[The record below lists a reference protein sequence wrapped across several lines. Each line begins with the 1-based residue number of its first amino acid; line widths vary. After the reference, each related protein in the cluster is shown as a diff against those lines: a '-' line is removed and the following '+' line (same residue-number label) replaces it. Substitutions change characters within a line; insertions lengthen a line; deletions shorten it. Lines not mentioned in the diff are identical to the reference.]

1 MSPLHQQ
8 RPPSPAGAAHRTAH
22 SPSRWTTRLP
32 RAAAGLVMLAM
43 TASFLL
49 FSGAQTASAAGYG
62 PGFDDAQNGGQGR
75 IGAYSFEGRNVYC
88 LQPWLPRPLDETT
101 KGSVVDGEQ
110 FQMSD
115 DDTARV
121 NWAIS
126 THGQSADPTV
136 TSAVAMFVWSL
147 AAPESYSGHA
157 VSGDEHYLG
166 RVPEE
171 KRADVGSTLAAIR
184 ADAAKV
190 GASAPVDLKGSLAFT
205 TDGADART
213 GTVTLATEVP
223 GATGTV
229 VLSGA
234 TFVATGAETST
245 IRGGESAPIV
255 VSPAALDRGPV
266 TVSGSASVTSPSVPW
281 AAKILVLHTPGAQL
295 LGGSGG
301 TLPGEFTAVGQD
313 RAPRVPVAT
322 PTPTPTPAPTAT
334 PTPTSTP
341 KPTPT
346 ATATHTPTTP
356 PTPMATRTPTA
367 TPTATPVPSVTPSAP
382 PIPASSA
389 PTSPPVSA
397 APPTAP
403 AMTTPPGNTN
413 PPENSNPPESSNPP
427 EISRPSTPPTATQS
441 ATASPPASTTP
452 APSAKAGTP
461 APSTAPASPPAASS
475 AAAESSP
482 SSSPDALAQTGAA
495 GIGWPLLL
503 GAGALVI
510 GIGALAWG
518 LLSRRRQA

>member
-8 RPPSPAGAAHRTAH
+8 RPPSHAEAAHHTAH
-22 SPSRWTTRLP
+22 SPSRWVTRLP
-32 RAAAGLVMLAM
+32 RAAAGLFMLAM

-49 FSGAQTASAAGYG
+49 FSGAHTASAAGYG

-75 IGAYSFEGRNVYC
+75 IGAYSFEGRSVYC

-101 KGSVVDGEQ
+101 KGSIVDGEQ

-147 AAPESYSGHA
+147 AAPGSYSGHA

-205 TDGADART
+205 TDGADSRT

-234 TFVATGAETST
+234 TFVTTGAETST
-245 IRGGESAPIV
+245 LRGGESAPILV
-255 VSPAALDRGPV
+255 PAAAFDRGPV
-266 TVSGSASVTSPSVPW
+266 TVSGTASVTSPSQPW

-313 RAPRVPVAT
+313 RVPRVPVAT
-322 PTPTPTPAPTAT
+322 PTPTPTPTPTTTA
-334 PTPTSTP
+334 TPTSTP

-346 ATATHTPTTP
+346 ATATPTPTTP
-356 PTPMATRTPTA
+356 PTPTA
-367 TPTATPVPSVTPSAP
+367 TPTATATATPAPSVTPSAP

-403 AMTTPPGNTN
+403 PVTV
-413 PPENSNPPESSNPP
+413 PPENSNPPQGSNPP
-427 EISRPSTPPTATQS
+427 EIPRPSTTPTATQS

-452 APSAKAGTP
+452 VPSAKAGTP
-461 APSTAPASPPAASS
+461 APSTAPTSPLAASS
-475 AAAESSP
+475 TAAEPLP

>member
-1 MSPLHQQ
+1 
-8 RPPSPAGAAHRTAH
+8 
-22 SPSRWTTRLP
+22 
-32 RAAAGLVMLAM
+32 MLAM
-43 TASFLL
+43 TASFLF

-147 AAPESYSGHA
+147 AAPGSYSSHG

-171 KRADVGSTLAAIR
+171 KRADVGSALAAIR

-190 GASAPVDLKGSLAFT
+190 GASAPVDLRGSLRFT
-205 TDGADART
+205 TDGADTRT
-213 GTVTLATEVP
+213 GTLTLATEVP

-234 TFVATGAETST
+234 TFVTTGTETST
-245 IRGGESAPIV
+245 LRGGESAPIV
-255 VSPAALDRGPV
+255 VPASGFDRGPV
-266 TVSGSASVTSPSVPW
+266 TVSGTASVTSPSQPW

-313 RAPRVPVAT
+313 RVPRVPVAT
-322 PTPTPTPAPTAT
+322 PTPTPTPTASHTPTAT
-334 PTPTSTP
+334 PTPA
-341 KPTPT
+341 PT
-346 ATATHTPTTP
+346 ATASPASP
-356 PTPMATRTPTA
+356 ASS
-367 TPTATPVPSVTPSAP
+367 VSPSPP

-389 PTSPPVSA
+389 PTNPPVSA

-403 AMTTPPGNTN
+403 AAST
-413 PPENSNPPESSNPP
+413 PPESSNPP
-427 EISRPSTPPTATQS
+427 EVSRPSATPTATQR
-441 ATASPPASTTP
+441 ATASPPASPTSPVTTVSP
-452 APSAKAGTP
+452 VPSTKAGVP
-461 APSTAPASPPAASS
+461 APSTSSASPTAGSS
-475 AAAESSP
+475 AAAEPSP
-482 SSSPDALAQTGAA
+482 SSSPRALAQTGAS
-495 GIGWPLLL
+495 GLGWPLLL

-510 GIGALAWG
+510 GIGALTWG
-518 LLSRRRQA
+518 LLSRRHHA

>member
-1 MSPLHQQ
+1 
-8 RPPSPAGAAHRTAH
+8 
-22 SPSRWTTRLP
+22 
-32 RAAAGLVMLAM
+32 MLAM
-43 TASFLL
+43 TASFLF

-147 AAPESYSGHA
+147 AAPGSYSSHG

-190 GASAPVDLKGSLAFT
+190 GASAPVDLKGSLRFT
-205 TDGADART
+205 TDGADTRT

-234 TFVATGAETST
+234 TFVTTGTETST
-245 IRGGESAPIV
+245 LRGGESTPIV
-255 VSPAALDRGPV
+255 VPASGFDRGPV
-266 TVSGSASVTSPSVPW
+266 TVSGTASVTSPSQPW

-313 RAPRVPVAT
+313 RVPRVPVAT
-322 PTPTPTPAPTAT
+322 PTPTPTPTASHTPTAT
-334 PTPTSTP
+334 PTPA
-341 KPTPT
+341 PT
-346 ATATHTPTTP
+346 ATATATASPASPASSVSPSP
-356 PTPMATRTPTA
+356 P
-367 TPTATPVPSVTPSAP
+367 PV
-382 PIPASSA
+382 PASSA
-389 PTSPPVSA
+389 PTNPPVNA

-403 AMTTPPGNTN
+403 AAST
-413 PPENSNPPESSNPP
+413 PPENSTPPESSNPP
-427 EISRPSTPPTATQS
+427 EVSRPSATPTATRS

-452 APSAKAGTP
+452 SESPTSPVTTASPVPSTKAGVP
-461 APSTAPASPPAASS
+461 ATSTSSASPMAASS
-475 AAAESSP
+475 AAAEPSP
-482 SSSPDALAQTGAA
+482 SSSPRALAQTGAS
-495 GIGWPLLL
+495 GLGWPLLL

-510 GIGALAWG
+510 GIGALTWG
-518 LLSRRRQA
+518 LLSRRHQA